1 MNVTTRGIVFNKVRY
16 AESSL
21 VVKVFTEELGLQS
34 YLVKGVNSKNARLKP
49 SLFQPLSLLEMVVY
63 HKASHGLQQI
73 KEARVVYLWQ
83 HISFSPEKQSILM
96 FLDEVLYKTI
106 RHESPDKELFQWIYH
121 ALVWFDLEEN
131 NFLNFHLLFLM
142 QLTRFLGFSPKREFA
157 GGMTHLFFDIQ
168 EGLFVQSKPSHTYYL
183 EEHQAD
189 FIFALTQMGLDGL
202 KTFRINN
209 TQRRNMLDALLTY
222 YQLHLPELGKIK
234 SLDVLR
240 LMSEASKSK

>member
-1 MNVTTRGIVFNKVRY
+1 MNVTTRGIVFNKVKY

-21 VVKVFTEELGLQS
+21 VVKIFTEELGLQS

-49 SLFQPLSLLEMVVY
+49 SLFQPLSLLEMVAY
-63 HKASHGLQQI
+63 HRPSHGLQHI
-73 KEARVVYLWQ
+73 KEARISYPWQ

-96 FLDEVLYKTI
+96 FLDEVLYKSI
-106 RHESPDKELFQWIYH
+106 RHENPDKELFQWIYH

-131 NFLNFHLLFLM
+131 NFLNFHLFFLM
-142 QLTRFLGFSPKREFA
+142 QLTLFLGFSPKRKTS
-157 GGMTHLFFDIQ
+157 GIMVPPFFDMQ
-168 EGLFVQSKPSHTYYL
+168 EGHFVQSKPSHAYYL
-183 EEHQAD
+183 EDEQSGFFFGLA
-189 FIFALTQMGLDGL
+189 QMGLDGL
-202 KTFRINN
+202 KTFRITN

-240 LMSEASKSK
+240 LMSEVGRSK